1 MNRDIWGVFHD
12 GVVKLIEGTVPGT
25 LKLEIEIDYLRRM
38 FPEPGDRFV
47 VMLIGCSKFVYAGY
61 DEPPTEDL
69 SHIQSREPEIL
80 YITSEQPVVL
90 DCNEGTLEIEY
101 DEMTVGLESGQA
113 VDYETLASACRKY
126 WTDWKSRTSNGA

>member
-47 VMLIGCSKFVYAGY
+47 VMLFGCSKFTYADY
-61 DEPPTEDL
+61 DEPPTEDIA
-69 SHIQSREPEIL
+69 HIQCREPEIL

-90 DCNEGTLEIEY
+90 DCAKGTLEFEY
-101 DEMTVGLESGQA
+101 DEMTVSLESGRA
-113 VDYETLASACRKY
+113 VGYESLASACRKY
-126 WTDWKSRTSNGA
+126 WTDWKSRTKTEG